1 MTRAPGENGK
11 FREVQSGL
19 HWPGLL
25 RGMHCARTFLTYFFL
40 CFVGICAFFPV
51 VAKHRTDGCTTATP
65 NWGTNE
71 PNNGNQVD
79 NSTETVAAIL
89 YLDVTIGTMTS
100 FDAGTLYDDKKSNL
114 HPAIYECCESSLS
127 GGCPSEAPSMMPS
140 AGGGGLM

>member
-1 MTRAPGENGK
+1 MVSFEKCKVVFIGRVFCAACIVHERFSHIFFSVSSVFVLSSP
-11 FREVQSGL
+11 
-19 HWPGLL
+19 LL
-25 RGMHCARTFLTYFFL
+25 
-40 CFVGICAFFPV
+40 PN
-51 VAKHRTDGCTTATP
+51 RTDGCTTADP

-89 YLDVTIGTMTS
+89 FLDVTIGTMTS
-100 FDAGTLYDDKKSNL
+100 YDAGTLYDDKKSNL